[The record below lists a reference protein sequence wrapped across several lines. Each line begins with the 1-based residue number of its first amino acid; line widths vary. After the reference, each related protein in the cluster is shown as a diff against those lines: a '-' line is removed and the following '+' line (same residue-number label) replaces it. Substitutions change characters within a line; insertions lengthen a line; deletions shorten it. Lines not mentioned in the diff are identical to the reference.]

1 MMNNIELVALKGE
14 LLEYNTH
21 KTPFPEHWENIVDSV
36 NQAFGEYFNISIDE
50 DETDPKYFHSLQKL
64 LYLYFILKVPE
75 YFWII
80 PASSSGKYHP
90 KFDSGD
96 GGLVRHT
103 QMTCEIAKEMFRLDK
118 YKNCDPLPIMFALI
132 IHDTFKSGHTD
143 TGKTTYSHQSIAAD
157 ELWDLHDRLSKDQLL
172 CMNGD
177 VNYICSLVQTHM
189 GSWSRTPPTTKEQFL
204 VHLCDY
210 IASRKYFDKFAT
222 QQPYTNDILNK
233 IAEKW
238 DSLSEDSKNAIT
250 LILGGSNAN
259 RES

>member
-1 MMNNIELVALKGE
+1 MMNNIEMIDFKGK
-14 LLEYNTH
+14 LSEYETY
-21 KTPFPEHWENIVDSV
+21 KMPFPKNWENIVDKV
-36 NQAFGEYFNISIDE
+36 DEAFGEYFVCSSEEEE
-50 DETDPKYFHSLQKL
+50 DWGYYNLKTL

-75 YFWII
+75 YFWTV

-90 KFDSGD
+90 TFALGD

-103 QMTCEIAKEMFRLDK
+103 QMACEIAKEMFRLDK
-118 YKNCDPLPIMFALI
+118 YGSCDPLHIMFALI
-132 IHDTFKSGHTD
+132 VHDTFKSGHVD

-157 ELWDLHDRLSKDQLL
+157 ELWDLHNRLSKDQLI
-172 CMNGD
+172 CMSDD
-177 VNYICSLVQTHM
+177 VNCICSLVQTHM

-210 IASRKYFDKFAT
+210 IASRKYFDKFAI
-222 QQPYTNDILNK
+222 QQPYTNDVLNK

-250 LILGGSNAN
+250 LILGGSNAD

>member
-1 MMNNIELVALKGE
+1 MNNVVMLDFKGKLSE
-14 LLEYNTH
+14 FETH
-21 KTPFPEHWENIVDSV
+21 NMPFPENWEDIVDKV
-36 NQAFGEYFNISIDE
+36 DKAFGEYFVCSSEE
-50 DETDPKYFHSLQKL
+50 DWEYYSKLKTL

-75 YFWII
+75 YFWTV

-90 KFDSGD
+90 TFALGD

-103 QMTCEIAKEMFRLDK
+103 QMACEIAKEMFRLDH
-118 YKNCDPLPIMFALI
+118 YDNCDPLHIMFALI
-132 IHDTFKSGHTD
+132 IHDTFKSGHVD

-157 ELWDLHDRLSKDQLL
+157 ELWDLHDRLSKGQFPR
-172 CMNGD
+172 MNGD
-177 VNYICSLVQTHM
+177 VNFICSLVQTHM
-189 GSWSRTPPTTKEQFL
+189 GQWSRTVPTTKDEFL

-210 IASRKYFDKFAT
+210 IASRKYFDKFVT
-222 QQPYTNDILNK
+222 QQSSTNDVLDK

-250 LILGGSNAN
+250 LILGGTNDN